1 MSLIKEPLIHFLAF
15 GGFIFMLYGGLQ
27 SDTSDNII
35 HVDKGTVQYLQTN
48 YQKIWNVAPSK
59 AELEALISE
68 YALDEIYYRQA
79 KALGIDQQDPL
90 IRKRLR
96 QKMEFISESIR
107 ATTPPSDEALN
118 AFYRDH
124 ADRYQIPLEVSFQQ
138 QFFNASYTRQ
148 ELEQAIASDQFP
160 PNDPNLLN
168 PEYTAM
174 NIVEINKLFGQ
185 AFGSELLAADLAA
198 SMHIIQSGLGWHI
211 VTQLTRTEATSP
223 TYTEVKTQVLRDW
236 QYAQQAEFRATM
248 NTALLADYQ
257 IIVEPVQ

>member
-1 MSLIKEPLIHFLAF
+1 
-15 GGFIFMLYGGLQ
+15 
-27 SDTSDNII
+27 
-35 HVDKGTVQYLQTN
+35 
-48 YQKIWNVAPSK
+48 
-59 AELEALISE
+59 
-68 YALDEIYYRQA
+68 
-79 KALGIDQQDPL
+79 
-90 IRKRLR
+90 
-96 QKMEFISESIR
+96 MEFISESIR

-118 AFYRDH
+118 AFYREH

-138 QFFNASYTRQ
+138 QFFNANYTRQ
-148 ELEQAIASDQFP
+148 VLEQAIANQQLP

-185 AFGSELLAADLAA
+185 AFGSELLAVDLAA
-198 SMHIIQSGLGWHI
+198 SMHLIQSGLGWHI
-211 VTQLTRTEATSP
+211 VTQLTRTETTSP